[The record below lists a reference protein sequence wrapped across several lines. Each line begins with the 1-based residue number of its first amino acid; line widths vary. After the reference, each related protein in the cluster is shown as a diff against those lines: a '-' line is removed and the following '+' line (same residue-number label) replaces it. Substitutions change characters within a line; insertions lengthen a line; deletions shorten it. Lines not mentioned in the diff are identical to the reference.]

1 MEEDLITHIGL
12 DNNQEP
18 VNFMIR
24 LSKIIA
30 TVCGIGF
37 IKKGGGTVASIAY
50 CIVWFWVSYFS
61 INLQIF
67 LLLFLLIAGVWS
79 SAVVE
84 KIWGE
89 DNFRIVVDEVAGMMI
104 ALLFVPVKIQYV
116 ITALVLFRFFDILKP
131 LGIKRMEKFPSGW
144 GVMAD
149 DVLSGIYALVIMQTV
164 ITLKLF

>member
-1 MEEDLITHIGL
+1 
-12 DNNQEP
+12 
-18 VNFMIR
+18 MIR

-50 CIVWFWVSYFS
+50 CIVWFWVPYFS

-67 LLLFLLIAGVWS
+67 LLLLLLIVGVWS
-79 SAVVE
+79 ASEVE

-89 DNFRIVVDEVAGMMI
+89 DNFRIVIDEVAGMMI
-104 ALLFVPVKIQYV
+104 ALLFVPVKIQYL

>member
-1 MEEDLITHIGL
+1 
-12 DNNQEP
+12 
-18 VNFMIR
+18 MIR

-30 TVCGIGF
+30 TVFGIGF
-37 IKKGGGTVASIAY
+37 LPKGGGTAASAVY
-50 CIVWFWVSYFS
+50 CLVWTIFPHRFFS
-61 INLQIF
+61 LE
-67 LLLFLLIAGVWS
+67 LLLILFVVTIGIWSASKVEAVWGVDS
-79 SAVVE
+79 SKVV
-84 KIWGE
+84 I
-89 DNFRIVVDEVAGMMI
+89 DEVAGMMI
-104 ALLFVPVKIQYV
+104 ALLFVPIKIRYV

>member
-1 MEEDLITHIGL
+1 
-12 DNNQEP
+12 
-18 VNFMIR
+18 MIR

-37 IKKGGGTVASIAY
+37 IKKGGGTVASVVY
-50 CIVWFWVSYFS
+50 CIVWFLIPGFS
-61 INLQIF
+61 PGLQIS
-67 LLLFLLIAGVWS
+67 LLMLVLIAGIVSSGMLEKVWG
-79 SAVVE
+79 
-84 KIWGE
+84 K
-89 DNFRIVVDEVAGMMI
+89 DNFRIVIDEVAGMMI
-104 ALLFVPVKIQYV
+104 ALLFVPVKIEYV

-149 DVLSGIYALVIMQTV
+149 DVLSGVYALVIIQTV

>member
-1 MEEDLITHIGL
+1 
-12 DNNQEP
+12 
-18 VNFMIR
+18 MIR

-30 TVCGIGF
+30 TVFGIGF
-37 IKKGGGTVASIAY
+37 LPKGGGTAASALY
-50 CIVWFWVSYFS
+50 CLVWTIFPHRFFS
-61 INLQIF
+61 LE
-67 LLLFLLIAGVWS
+67 LLLILFVVTIGIWSASKVEAVWGVDS
-79 SAVVE
+79 SKVV
-84 KIWGE
+84 I
-89 DNFRIVVDEVAGMMI
+89 DEVAGMMI
-104 ALLFVPVKIQYV
+104 ALLFVPIKIRYV